1 MKKNTEN
8 EKYVQMK
15 RNEKSFIDN
24 ILETLNRMQ
33 IDPEFAAQMAK
44 KVS

>member
-1 MKKNTEN
+1 MKESTEN
-8 EKYVQMK
+8 EKSMPLK
-15 RNEKSFIDN
+15 KNEKSFIDN
-24 ILETLNRMQ
+24 ILKTLNRMQ